1 VSPVRTLT
9 TEDDYLRLDQFL
21 LAHNGAGKARQCTRH
36 PAIAKMTY
44 PQLAEAMRKE
54 LGFAPTRQAVA
65 ARCCELGIPRRH
77 APGPPPALP
86 EERSQA
92 ATQRDQRY
100 RDKLREDPV
109 AWEAHLKR
117 KRIVGKRVMERKRK
131 DPKAWKAHLKRRGVY
146 LRSWR
151 RRQREAVAVA

>member
-1 VSPVRTLT
+1 M
-9 TEDDYLRLDQFL
+9 
-21 LAHNGAGKARQCTRH
+21 ARH
-36 PAIAKMTY
+36 PRVEYAGAVYHVTSRGQRGDKIAFM
-44 PQLAEAMRKE
+44 
-54 LGFAPTRQAVA
+54 
-65 ARCCELGIPRRH
+65 
-77 APGPPPALP
+77 
-86 EERSQA
+86 RSQA

-131 DPKAWKAHLKRRGVY
+131 DPKAWKAHLKRRRVY

-151 RRQREAVAVA
+151 RRQRESAQPR